1 MYNALVSY
9 DWAKLENQPLYVKSV
24 RKENKKQQW
33 KIELAVDRTSDDD
46 ELRGEV
52 FSVFGAG
59 IQDVGENKD
68 VKLVINKE
76 MSTFMRQE
84 FGFMPYIVAES
95 VKEVS
100 KG

>member
-59 IQDVGENKD
+59 IQDVEENKD

>member
-1 MYNALVSY
+1 MYNALITF
-9 DWAKLENQPLYVKSV
+9 DWEKLERQPLYVKTV

-33 KIELAVDRTSDDD
+33 KIELAVDRTSEDD

-84 FGFMPYIVAES
+84 YGFMPYIVAES
-95 VKEVS
+95 VKEDL

>member
-1 MYNALVSY
+1 MYNALVSF
-9 DWAKLENQPLYVKSV
+9 DWAKLERQPLYVKSV

-46 ELRGEV
+46 SLRGEV
-52 FSVFGAG
+52 FSVFGSG

-76 MSTFMRQE
+76 MSTFMRQD

-95 VKEVS
+95 VKEVT